1 MITGRYNH
9 PMRSTKAGATSPGKK
24 MTKTKPKRDPRDT
37 PAMRQYMA
45 FKERH
50 PDCLLFFRM
59 GDFYEMFDDDARAA
73 HAALGITLTE
83 RTSGIPMAGVPH
95 HAAENYLRRLIEQG
109 FRVAVCEQVQDP
121 REATG
126 VVERAVTRVITPG
139 TLVDDSLLDDA
150 VANQIAAVALRRAG
164 EVEIL
169 DIAVAE
175 LSTGAFRLRSVPAA
189 HAISELVR
197 LGPSEILHAEDDE
210 AVCTLVDEARTAT
223 QCATTPRPPWT
234 FNHDEALRRLREH
247 WSVASLEG
255 WGFEDDDPALAV
267 AGVVLGFL
275 LETQAGAHGA
285 PGLSHLKPPKREQ
298 WDHGMALDAST
309 MRSLELERTMRSGS
323 TEGSVLTVLQQAR
336 TPMGRRRLRHWLCYP
351 LRNQEDIEARHN
363 AVERLVDEER
373 RRDRIRDVVASVQDV
388 ARISGRVAMRR
399 GTPRDIVALGRSLRA
414 LPDLADLLAGDDAFT
429 AIHDRLTR
437 AAAIAT
443 PLGEQLVDTC
453 IEDPPAHM
461 REGGLIAGGIDAQLD
476 EYRGLQRDGTT
487 WLTAYQTQLAEETGI
502 NSLKVGY
509 NKVFGYY
516 IEVTNAHTHR
526 VPITFNRKQT
536 LKNAERYIT
545 AELKEY
551 EERVLG
557 AQQQA
562 VEREHLLFEQLCIDI
577 DAAGAALH
585 DFAEAVAEIDVLAG
599 FALLAVKHSFVR
611 PTLTQGRELHIKAG
625 RHPVLDASLGSE
637 FVPNDTQ
644 LGADNEP
651 TLALITGP
659 NMAGK
664 STYIRQVALI
674 ALLAHIGSFVPASE
688 ATIGVVDRIFTRI
701 GSADELHAGRS
712 TFMVEMMETA
722 NILHHATDRSLVV
735 LDEIGRGTSTLD
747 GLSLAWAITE
757 TIAERGCRT
766 LFATHYHEL
775 TALADRLD
783 GVTNLHVAVR
793 EWEDRIVFL
802 HRIQAGS
809 TNRSY
814 GIHVAQL
821 AGVPSNTLHRA
832 GQLLDTLSV
841 ESGQTTSNPT
851 PPPAPD
857 TDQLD
862 LFAGN
867 VTHPCLDTLRAVDL
881 DSMTPMDAFD
891 ALRTLIQQAREN

>member
-1 MITGRYNH
+1 Y
-9 PMRSTKAGATSPGKK
+9 
-24 MTKTKPKRDPRDT
+24 MT
-37 PAMRQYMA
+37 

-59 GDFYEMFDDDARAA
+59 GDFYEMFDDDARTA

-83 RTSGIPMAGVPH
+83 RTSGIPMAGVPY
-95 HAAENYLRRLIEQG
+95 HAAENYLRRLVEQG

-121 REATG
+121 KEAKG
-126 VVERAVTRVITPG
+126 VVDRAVTRVITPG

-150 VANQIAAVALRRAG
+150 VANQIAAIALRRDG
-164 EVEIL
+164 EVELL

-175 LSTGAFRLRSVPAA
+175 LSTGAFRLRTVPAA
-189 HAISELVR
+189 QALSELVR
-197 LGPSEILHAEDDE
+197 LGPSELLHIEDDD
-210 AVCTLVDEARTAT
+210 AVCNLVAEAQTAL
-223 QCATTPRPPWT
+223 QCATTPRQSWT
-234 FNHDEALRRLREH
+234 FNPDESIRQLREH

-255 WGFEDDDPALAV
+255 WGFEDGDPALAV

-275 LETQAGAHGA
+275 LETQAGSHGA
-285 PGLSHLKPPKREQ
+285 PGLPHLQPPKREH
-298 WDHGMALDAST
+298 WNRGMALDAST

-323 TEGSVLTVLQQAR
+323 TEGSVLAVLQQAR
-336 TPMGRRRLRHWLCYP
+336 TPMGRRRLRQWLCYP
-351 LRNQEDIEARHN
+351 LRDQAAIEARHD

-373 RRDRIRDVVASVQDV
+373 RRDRIRDVVTGVQDV
-388 ARISGRVAMRR
+388 ARIIGRVAMRR

-414 LPDLADLLAGDDAFT
+414 LPDLAELLADDDAF
-429 AIHDRLTR
+429 APIRERLGR
-437 AAAIAT
+437 AAVVAT
-443 PLGEQLVDTC
+443 PLGERLVEQC
-453 IEDPPAHM
+453 VQDPPSHM
-461 REGGLIAGGIDAQLD
+461 REGGLIADGIDGLLD
-476 EYRGLQRDGTT
+476 EYRGLQRDGTA
-487 WLTAYQTQLAEETGI
+487 WLTAYQTRLAEETGI
-502 NSLKVGY
+502 TSLKVGY

-516 IEVTNAHTHR
+516 IEVTNAHTSS
-526 VPITFNRKQT
+526 VPIAFNRKQT

-562 VEREHLLFEQLCIDI
+562 VDRELLLFEQLCADI
-577 DAAGAALH
+577 DAAGESLH

-599 FALLAVKHSFVR
+599 FAVLAVQHSFVR
-611 PTLTQGRELHIKAG
+611 PTLTQGRELDIKAG

-637 FVPNDTQ
+637 FVPNDTR
-644 LGADNEP
+644 LGGDNEP

-674 ALLAHIGSFVPASE
+674 VLLAHIGSFVPASE
-688 ATIGVVDRIFTRI
+688 ATIGAVDRIFTRI

-757 TIAERGCRT
+757 TIADRGCRT

-775 TALADRLD
+775 TTLADQLG

-802 HRIQAGS
+802 HRIQPGS

-821 AGVPSNTLHRA
+821 AGIPRNTLDHAAR
-832 GQLLDTLSV
+832 LLDTLSV
-841 ESGQTTSNPT
+841 DTGQNSSGTT
-851 PPPAPD
+851 PPTAAD
-857 TDQLD
+857 ADQLD
-862 LFAGN
+862 LFAGGA
-867 VTHPCLDTLRAVDL
+867 THPCLETLRAMNL
-881 DSMTPMDAFD
+881 DSMTPMEAFD
-891 ALRTLIQQAREN
+891 ALRALIRHANEN